1 MAQGQ
6 QVALQVAVVVVV
18 VETWVVV
25 LVIVM
30 MMIIPCMR
38 MSGLLHLNL
47 WLVTN

>member
-6 QVALQVAVVVVV
+6 QVALQVAVIVV

-25 LVIVM
+25 LVIV

>member
-6 QVALQVAVVVVV
+6 QAALQVAVVVIV

-30 MMIIPCMR
+30 MMIIPCIR

>member
-6 QVALQVAVVVVV
+6 QAALQVAVVVIV

-30 MMIIPCMR
+30 MMIIPCIR

-47 WLVTN
+47 WLVAN

>member
-1 MAQGQ
+1 MVQGQ

-30 MMIIPCMR
+30 MIIIPCMNEWSSSSEL
-38 MSGLLHLNL
+38 MASY
-47 WLVTN
+47 

>member
-1 MAQGQ
+1 VAQGQ
-6 QVALQVAVVVVV
+6 QAALQVAVVVIV

-30 MMIIPCMR
+30 MMIIPCIR